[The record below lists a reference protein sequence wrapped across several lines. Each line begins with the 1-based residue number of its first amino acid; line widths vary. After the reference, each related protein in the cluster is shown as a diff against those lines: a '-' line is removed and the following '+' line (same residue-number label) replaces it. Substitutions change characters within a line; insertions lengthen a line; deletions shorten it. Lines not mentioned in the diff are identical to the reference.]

1 MADISMRRPHGMSEE
16 DAKAK
21 VHNVVA
27 DIEKEFPSL
36 VNDISWN
43 DDKSQ
48 AKVKGKGF
56 TGHFQVTREEVSID
70 IDLAFFARPFKP
82 KVETKIAKRMDEYF
96 GEA

>member
-1 MADISMRRPHGMSEE
+1 MSDISMRRPHGLSEE

-21 VHNVVA
+21 IHNIVA

-48 AKVKGKGF
+48 AKVKGKAF
-56 TGHFQVTREEVSID
+56 TGQFQVTADDVMID
-70 IDLAFFARPFKP
+70 IDLKLFARPFKS
-82 KVETKIAKRMDEYF
+82 KVEGKIAGRMDQYF
-96 GEA
+96 GQA